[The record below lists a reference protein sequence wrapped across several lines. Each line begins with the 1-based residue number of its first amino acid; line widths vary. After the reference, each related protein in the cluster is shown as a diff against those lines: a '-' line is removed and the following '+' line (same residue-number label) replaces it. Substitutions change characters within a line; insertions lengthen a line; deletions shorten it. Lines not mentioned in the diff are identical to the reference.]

1 MASSV
6 NEPDELNPVLQLATQ
21 AGKMALS
28 CPLGI
33 THCMPL
39 EYCVLLLYYKSFID
53 QAYKVK
59 MAGYWLCSFLGGWGV
74 GRAFI
79 DREGVKVQKHPKKE

>member
-59 MAGYWLCSFLGGWGV
+59 MAGYWLCSFLGGV
-74 GRAFI
+74 GGG
-79 DREGVKVQKHPKKE
+79 EGIYRPRGS